1 MKKNIGKLALII
13 IASVVAYF
21 FFKNGLHEQLT
32 LESIKSNQD
41 RFINY
46 YENNSLKTILIYL
59 AIYITSTALSLPGA
73 TILTLLGGAI
83 FGLINGVI
91 IVSFASTIG
100 ATLAFL
106 GSRFI
111 FKDWVQERFSDKLK
125 TINDGVQREGAFYLF
140 TLRLIPI
147 FPFFLIN
154 LVMGLT
160 PIKTLTF
167 FFVSQVGMLL
177 GTIVYVNA
185 GVELSKIDSLKS
197 IVSPSLLFTFA
208 ALGLVPFVAK
218 AIVSYIRSK
227 KVYKDF
233 KKPKSFDY
241 NMVAIGGGAAGLV
254 TSYIG
259 AVTGAKV
266 ALIEKNKM
274 GGDCLNTGCVPSKAL
289 IKTAKIVHQASNAKK
304 YGLTN
309 TSIDFDFKNIMKR
322 VHDVIA
328 KIEPHDSVERYTNL
342 GVDCIEGS
350 AKIIS
355 PWEIEVNG
363 KIITTKN
370 ITIATGAS
378 PFIPPIKGIDNID
391 ILVSENLWELE
402 KLPKK
407 LIVLGAGPIGLE
419 MAQSFNRLGS
429 EVTLVEMSE
438 RILIKEDPE
447 VSELISEKLE
457 REGVKIL
464 TEHKAIEFKVNDKQK
479 ILITKNN
486 DQEIEL
492 IFDKILVAVGRKPRT
507 KGFGLEDIGVELKSN
522 GTINTNIFLQSNFPN
537 IYACGDVA
545 GPYQLTHTAAHQAWY
560 CAVNGLFG
568 TFKKFKVDYSV
579 IPWATYTDPEVATV
593 GKNEITCKAENIS
606 YEVTTYEID
615 DLDRA
620 IADSEDRGFVK
631 VLTKPGTDKIIGA
644 TIVGQNAS
652 DILIEFIAA
661 MKHGFGLNKILGTI
675 HTYPTMGEANKYLA
689 GEWKKARKPK
699 KLLKWVEKFHRF
711 NRS

>member
-13 IASVVAYF
+13 IASIVAYF

-111 FKDWVQERFSDKLK
+111 FKDWVQEKFSDKLK

-227 KVYKDF
+227 KVYKNF
-233 KKPKSFDY
+233 NKPKSFDY

-289 IKTAKIVHQASNAKK
+289 IKTAKIVHQAGNAKK

-309 TSIDFDFKNIMKR
+309 TSIEFDFKNIMKR

-402 KLPKK
+402 ELPKK

-457 REGVKIL
+457 KEGVKIL
-464 TEHKAIEFKVNDKQK
+464 TEHKAIEFKDNDKQK
-479 ILITKNN
+479 ILIAKNN

-492 IFDKILVAVGRKPRT
+492 IFDKILIAVGRKPRT

-606 YEVTTYEID
+606 YEVTTYGID

>member
-13 IASVVAYF
+13 IASIVAYF

-289 IKTAKIVHQASNAKK
+289 IRTAKIVHQASNAKK

-342 GVDCIEGS
+342 GVDCIEG
-350 AKIIS
+350 
-355 PWEIEVNG
+355 
-363 KIITTKN
+363 
-370 ITIATGAS
+370 
-378 PFIPPIKGIDNID
+378 
-391 ILVSENLWELE
+391 
-402 KLPKK
+402 
-407 LIVLGAGPIGLE
+407 
-419 MAQSFNRLGS
+419 
-429 EVTLVEMSE
+429 
-438 RILIKEDPE
+438 
-447 VSELISEKLE
+447 
-457 REGVKIL
+457 
-464 TEHKAIEFKVNDKQK
+464 
-479 ILITKNN
+479 
-486 DQEIEL
+486 
-492 IFDKILVAVGRKPRT
+492 
-507 KGFGLEDIGVELKSN
+507 
-522 GTINTNIFLQSNFPN
+522 
-537 IYACGDVA
+537 
-545 GPYQLTHTAAHQAWY
+545 
-560 CAVNGLFG
+560 
-568 TFKKFKVDYSV
+568 
-579 IPWATYTDPEVATV
+579 
-593 GKNEITCKAENIS
+593 
-606 YEVTTYEID
+606 
-615 DLDRA
+615 
-620 IADSEDRGFVK
+620 
-631 VLTKPGTDKIIGA
+631 
-644 TIVGQNAS
+644 
-652 DILIEFIAA
+652 
-661 MKHGFGLNKILGTI
+661 
-675 HTYPTMGEANKYLA
+675 
-689 GEWKKARKPK
+689 
-699 KLLKWVEKFHRF
+699 
-711 NRS
+711 